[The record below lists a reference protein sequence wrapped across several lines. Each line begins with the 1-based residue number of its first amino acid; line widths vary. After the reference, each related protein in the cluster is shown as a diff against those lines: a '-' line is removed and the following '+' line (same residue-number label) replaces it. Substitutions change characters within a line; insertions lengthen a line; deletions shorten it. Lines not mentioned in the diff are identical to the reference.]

1 MPRIKGSKTD
11 NGNLYYS
18 TFIPG
23 LVEPIKQA
31 LIATLPDCRIIVAL
45 DGLIVYESNAKVE
58 LIKKLPFVTNSFYL
72 IKSFAPGTAA
82 NISDMALKVLDDAR
96 LELKLPVNYAKRNS
110 FRVITSVAN
119 QLVPIDTKLMQKL
132 EGRIGGKT
140 GLRSNRAKPD
150 FEFWLSQRSE
160 GYGFFAFRLSYH
172 KAYDKML
179 QKGELRP
186 ELANVLCRLSEPLPD
201 ELFLDPF
208 CGSGAIPI
216 QRAKFFPKGLVIA
229 SDIDQQKVRSLKDRA
244 KILDLTKRL
253 VVRQDDA
260 LNLTRYQNGS
270 IHKIV
275 TDPPWGHFAQLSSP
289 ITGFYTQMLT
299 EFARILRPG
308 GRIVILTGETI
319 AFENCLAPVPKL
331 SLVEKFNILLSG
343 KKAGV
348 YVLEQIDNLS

>member
-1 MPRIKGSKTD
+1 MDHKK
-11 NGNLYYS
+11 LYYS

-23 LVEPIKQA
+23 LVQPVKEA
-31 LIATLPDCRIIVAL
+31 LVATIPDSKITVAL

-58 LIKKLPFVTNSFYL
+58 LIKSFPFVTNSFYI
-72 IKSFAPGTAA
+72 IKSIAPGAA
-82 NISDMALKVLDDAR
+82 ASISDIAVEVINDTSLG
-96 LELKLPVNYAKRNS
+96 LKLPVNYTKRNT

-132 EGRIGGKT
+132 EGRISSKT
-140 GLRSNRAKPD
+140 GLKPHRAKPD

-160 GYGFFAFRLSYH
+160 GHSFFAFRLSYH
-172 KAYDKML
+172 KAYDKIL

-186 ELANVLCRLSEPLPD
+186 ELANILCHLSEPLSN

-229 SDIDQQKVRSLKDRA
+229 SDIDEQKVSSLKARTKA
-244 KILDLTKRL
+244 FDLTKRL

-260 LNLTRYQNGS
+260 LNLTRYQDES

-275 TDPPWGHFAQLSSP
+275 TDPPWGHFVQVSSP
-289 ITGFYTQMLT
+289 ITDFYADMLT
-299 EFARILRPG
+299 EFTRVLRPG
-308 GRIVILTGETI
+308 GRIVIVTGETL
-319 AFENCLAPVPKL
+319 AFDSCLTLFPKL
-331 SLVEKFNILLSG
+331 PLVQKFNILLSG
-343 KKAGV
+343 KKANV
-348 YVLEQIDNLS
+348 YVLIKRFSGTEF